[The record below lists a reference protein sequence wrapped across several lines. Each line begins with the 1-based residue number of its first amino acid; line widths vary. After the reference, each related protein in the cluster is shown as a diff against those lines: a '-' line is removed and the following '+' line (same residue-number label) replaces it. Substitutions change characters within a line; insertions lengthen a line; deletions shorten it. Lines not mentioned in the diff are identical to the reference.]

1 MSIRKTQREL
11 DTSDDVALV
20 HAAKQGDMAAFEQL
34 VTRHTAMIFRIAMHI
49 MSSREDAED
58 IVQDAF
64 LKAFQHLQR
73 FEERS
78 RFSTWLTRI
87 AVNAALMKLRSSRRA
102 TTISIDQEA
111 DEGSTLADKV
121 ADWKPNPE
129 QLYSR
134 TELGKILQRTLA
146 SLPHRYRIV
155 FLLRDIEGVSVAD
168 TAEMLGLSVPNAKSR
183 LLRARLKLREHLS
196 RYFERG
202 RNTAESSLLLKQSS
216 VNRGPWQRCFNDG
229 RAVRPRL
236 SCRVPENPP
245 PSPVKEQVEPVGD
258 QPADG

>member
-1 MSIRKTQREL
+1 MSVTTTQPEL
-11 DTSDDVALV
+11 DASDDLALV

-34 VTRHTAMIFRIAMHI
+34 VKRHTAMAFRVAMHI
-49 MSSREDAED
+49 MNSREDAED

-64 LKAFQHLQR
+64 LKAFLNLQH

-102 TTISIDQEA
+102 TTVSIDQEA
-111 DEGSTLADKV
+111 DEGGTLADKV

-134 TELGKILQRTLA
+134 TELRAILQRALA
-146 SLPHRYRIV
+146 SLPHSYRVV
-155 FLLRDIEGVSVAD
+155 FLLRDVEGVSVAD
-168 TAEMLGLSVPNAKSR
+168 TAEMLGLSVPNVKAR
-183 LLRARLKLREHLS
+183 LFRARLKLREHLS

-202 RNTAESSLLLKQSS
+202 RNAPGTSLPLKQIASEL
-216 VNRGPWQRCFNDG
+216 
-229 RAVRPRL
+229 RAL
-236 SCRVPENPP
+236 
-245 PSPVKEQVEPVGD
+245 
-258 QPADG
+258 AAAL

>member
-1 MSIRKTQREL
+1 MSTWKTQQDI

-34 VTRHTAMIFRIAMHI
+34 VTRHTAMIFRVAMHI

-78 RFSTWLTRI
+78 RFSTWLTKI

-111 DEGSTLADKV
+111 DEGSTLADTV

-129 QLYSR
+129 QLFTR
-134 TELGKILQRTLA
+134 TELREILQRALA
-146 SLPHRYRIV
+146 SLPNSYRVV
-155 FLLRDIEGVSVAD
+155 FLLRDVEGVSVAD
-168 TAEMLGLSVPNAKSR
+168 TAEMLGLSVPNVKAR
-183 LLRARLKLREHLS
+183 LFRARLNLRDHLS

-202 RNTAESSLLLKQSS
+202 RNATESSLPLKQIVSEL
-216 VNRGPWQRCFNDG
+216 
-229 RAVRPRL
+229 RAFAAAL
-236 SCRVPENPP
+236 
-245 PSPVKEQVEPVGD
+245 
-258 QPADG
+258 